1 MATTSNSS
9 PRRSRD
15 ISNFARKYLLF
26 LIPIMTVV
34 VIGTVACIFIFNP
47 EQQVKSKLSSL
58 AQHYYEDYFYTN
70 LENSDQFSGD
80 AEKALQKYE
89 DKGLPPVTLR
99 QLILA
104 NKASDSSDATFLSKH
119 CDNGATSV
127 KFYPEVP
134 YTRTSYHVEYAYSCN
149 FQ

>member
-80 AEKALQKYE
+80 AEKARAL
-89 DKGLPPVTLR
+89 GLWYCSR
-99 QLILA
+99 RA
-104 NKASDSSDATFLSKH
+104 K
-119 CDNGATSV
+119 
-127 KFYPEVP
+127 
-134 YTRTSYHVEYAYSCN
+134 
-149 FQ
+149 